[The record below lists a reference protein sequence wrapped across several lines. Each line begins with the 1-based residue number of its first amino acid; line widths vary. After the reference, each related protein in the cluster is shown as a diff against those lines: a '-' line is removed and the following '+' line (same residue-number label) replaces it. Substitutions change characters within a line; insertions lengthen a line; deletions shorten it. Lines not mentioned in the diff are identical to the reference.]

1 MLQFDFTNTD
11 DAMELSEISDYLSA
25 DEAEAA
31 MKAIRKVREEKE
43 NMKAA
48 DFETWFEAAFLP
60 VLKGFASDMGTKLT
74 VSQDRFGDV
83 TATFT
88 SRCGID
94 ITSNDKWMR
103 MVLSSADHISV
114 SKKTDSD
121 EVEFTLIFGLPE
133 QE

>member
-31 MKAIRKVREEKE
+31 MKAIREVREEKE
-43 NMKAA
+43 SMKAA
-48 DFETWFEAAFLP
+48 DFEAWFEAAFLP
-60 VLKGFASDMGTKLT
+60 VLRGFASDMGTKLT
-74 VSQDRFGDV
+74 VSQDSFGDI

-94 ITSNDKWMR
+94 ITSNNKWMR

-121 EVEFTLIFGLPE
+121 EVEFTLIFGFPE
-133 QE
+133 RE

>member
-43 NMKAA
+43 SMKAA

-60 VLKGFASDMGTKLT
+60 VLKRFASEMGSKLT
-74 VSQDRFGDV
+74 VSQDSFGDI

-88 SRCGID
+88 SRYGID
-94 ITSNDKWMR
+94 ITSNNKWMR
-103 MVLSSADHISV
+103 VVLSSADHISV

-121 EVEFTLIFGLPE
+121 EVEFTLIFGFPE

>member
-11 DAMELSEISDYLSA
+11 DAMELSEISDCLSA

-31 MKAIRKVREEKE
+31 MKVIRKVREEKE
-43 NMKAA
+43 SMKAA
-48 DFETWFEAAFLP
+48 DFEAWFEAAFLP
-60 VLKGFASDMGTKLT
+60 VLRGFASDMGTKLT
-74 VSQDRFGDV
+74 VSQDSFGDI

-88 SRCGID
+88 SRYGID
-94 ITSNDKWMR
+94 ITSNNKWMR

-121 EVEFTLIFGLPE
+121 EVEFTLIFGFPE

>member
-43 NMKAA
+43 SMKAA
-48 DFETWFEAAFLP
+48 DFEAWFEAAFLP
-60 VLKGFASDMGTKLT
+60 VLRGFASDMGTKLT
-74 VSQDRFGDV
+74 VSQDSFGDI

-88 SRCGID
+88 SRYGID
-94 ITSNDKWMR
+94 ITSNNKWMR
-103 MVLSSADHISV
+103 VVLSSADHISV
-114 SKKTDSD
+114 SK
-121 EVEFTLIFGLPE
+121 
-133 QE
+133 

>member
-11 DAMELSEISDYLSA
+11 DTMELSEISDYLSA

-43 NMKAA
+43 NMKAT
-48 DFETWFEAAFLP
+48 DFENWFEAAFLP
-60 VLKGFASDMGTKLT
+60 VLKGFASDMGSKLT
-74 VSQDRFGDV
+74 VSQDSFGDI
-83 TATFT
+83 TATFI
-88 SRCGID
+88 SRCGMD
-94 ITSNDKWMR
+94 ITSGNKWMR

-121 EVEFTLIFGLPE
+121 EVEFTLIFGFPE

>member
-11 DAMELSEISDYLSA
+11 DVMELSEISDYLSA

-43 NMKAA
+43 SMKAA

-60 VLKGFASDMGTKLT
+60 VLKRFASEMGSKLT
-74 VSQDRFGDV
+74 VSQDSFGDI

-88 SRCGID
+88 SRCGMD
-94 ITSNDKWMR
+94 ITSNNKWMR
-103 MVLSSADHISV
+103 MALSSADHISV

-121 EVEFTLIFGLPE
+121 EVEFTLIFGFPE

>member
-1 MLQFDFTNTD
+1 
-11 DAMELSEISDYLSA
+11 
-25 DEAEAA
+25 

-43 NMKAA
+43 SMKAA

-60 VLKGFASDMGTKLT
+60 VLKRFASEMGSKLT
-74 VSQDRFGDV
+74 VSQDSFGDI

-88 SRCGID
+88 SRCGMD
-94 ITSNDKWMR
+94 ITSNNKWMR
-103 MVLSSADHISV
+103 MALSSADHISV

-121 EVEFTLIFGLPE
+121 EVEFTIIFGFPE